1 MNQKNL
7 SVFIASNLE
16 VKKNIMRHCY
26 KLTDY
31 MQSVIKHLHI
41 SLIFFGSDVLS
52 WLGIIS
58 DDIAQQGIHRFLAA
72 NIRI

>member
-7 SVFIASNLE
+7 SVFIASNFE
-16 VKKNIMRHCY
+16 VTKNIMRHCY

-41 SLIFFGSDVLS
+41 SLIFFSVVLS